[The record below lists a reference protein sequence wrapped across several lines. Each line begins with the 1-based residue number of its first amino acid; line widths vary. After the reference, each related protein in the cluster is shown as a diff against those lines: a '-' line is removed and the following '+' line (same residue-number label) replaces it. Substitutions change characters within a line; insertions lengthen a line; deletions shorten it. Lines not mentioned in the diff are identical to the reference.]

1 MYTRQNERLHS
12 EVACVDG
19 RNIFSPNFTVEN
31 FSGVDTSHA
40 LVDGA
45 GECDPV
51 PGGHVGRR
59 LLLGGELLVAEQ
71 ALELR
76 VGGEAHHLAHP
87 RAELPGA
94 GGLPPNSPS
103 QRATFVEKVEK
114 I

>member
-31 FSGVDTSHA
+31 FSGVDASHA

-45 GECDPV
+45 GECDSV

-59 LLLGGELLVAEQ
+59 LLLSGELLVAEQ
-71 ALELR
+71 TLELR
-76 VGGEAHHLAHP
+76 VRGEAHHLTHP
-87 RAELPGA
+87 RCELPRA
-94 GGLPPNSPS
+94 GGRLPTTSSPPH
-103 QRATFVEKVEK
+103 RTTFW
-114 I
+114 

>member
-31 FSGVDTSHA
+31 FSGVDASHA

-45 GECDPV
+45 GECDSV

-59 LLLGGELLVAEQ
+59 LLLAGELLVAEQ

-87 RAELPGA
+87 RAKLTRAG
-94 GGLPPNSPS
+94 GGLPTTSSPH
-103 QRATFVEKVEK
+103 
-114 I
+114 